1 MIPALCQNRSADRS
15 KALYPALIVTAMTVT
30 TFSLVVMAGIAGD
43 LPGTRPDTSAIPIV
57 TSPVAKQAA
66 ALCNQDCGVVEEIRR
81 VDGEG
86 GGSGLG
92 VVIGGL
98 AGAVLGQ
105 AIGNGDGADAVTLI
119 AGGIGA
125 VAGNEIEKK
134 SKRQTVYQTRVRM
147 DDGVIHTVSQETPP
161 DWQAGSKVKLVNG
174 QFIRYQGS

>member
-1 MIPALCQNRSADRS
+1 MIPALCQNRSVDRS
-15 KALYPALIVTAMTVT
+15 KALYPVLIVTAMTVT

-43 LPGTRPDTSAIPIV
+43 LPGSQPDASANPALSSV
-57 TSPVAKQAA
+57 SKQTV
-66 ALCNQDCGVVEEIRR
+66 ALCGKDCGVVEEIRR

-105 AIGNGDGADAVTLI
+105 AISNGDGADAVTLI
-119 AGGIGA
+119 ASGVGA
-125 VAGNEIEKK
+125 VAGNEIEKQ
-134 SKRQTVYQTRVRM
+134 SKRQAVYQTRVRM
-147 DDGVIHTVSQETPP
+147 DDGVVRVVSQETLP